1 LSNQWILRPSEIDTF
16 LGCQKKWG
24 FRYLDNIDHPPS
36 PAIKLGIAVHKVLE
50 NYLINNQIDDQTTE
64 GQIAK
69 TGLKFLPAKLSKNHV
84 EKKFYLPIED
94 FLISGTPDFFQDLG
108 NNIWLLGDHKTCS
121 TFSSALKPDELK
133 ENTQANIYAYWLFKE
148 KNAELVK
155 LRWIYYRTKGSAQDQ
170 CVEAELK
177 PDDND
182 KNCEKLFAA
191 AREIIRLRM
200 NFLSVRFRTVG
211 LQAPR
216 KTQLSTAELTKNLSA
231 CFKYGRCP
239 YYATCKYGA
248 TERPA
253 NQSKLL
259 LKKAA
264 RENGDN
270 AHIPAPP
277 SDKSRLNQEAF
288 HLFIDCTPIKT
299 KSAYQNIIEL
309 SELLKPVLEKIH
321 TEKNLKHYRLAG
333 YGQHVGIMAQ
343 YLEDYLHNKVLGSNT
358 AVLSSSKTPEGIDT
372 LQTLSAAASMI
383 VRGF

>member
-1 LSNQWILRPSEIDTF
+1 MSNQQILRPSEIDTF
-16 LGCQKKWG
+16 LSCQRKWG
-24 FRYLDNIDHPPS
+24 FRYLDNIEPPHS
-36 PAIKLGIAVHKVLE
+36 PSITLGVAVHKALE
-50 NYLINNQIDDQTTE
+50 NYLVNNQIDHQSTE
-64 GQIAK
+64 GQIAQP
-69 TGLKFLPAKLSKNHV
+69 GLRFLPDKLPRNYV

-108 NNIWLLGDHKTCS
+108 NNVWLLGDHKTCS
-121 TFSSALKPDELK
+121 AFSSALKPDELS
-133 ENTQANIYAYWLFKE
+133 ENTQANLYAYWLFRE

-155 LRWIYYRTKGSAQDQ
+155 LRWIYYRTKGSAQAQ
-170 CVEAELK
+170 CVEAQLK

-182 KNCEKLFAA
+182 KNCEKLFATA
-191 AREIIRLRM
+191 QEIIRLR
-200 NFLSVRFRTVG
+200 
-211 LQAPR
+211 
-216 KTQLSTAELTKNLSA
+216 KTQFSTTGLTKNLSA
-231 CFKYGRCP
+231 CFKYGRCH
-239 YYATCKYGA
+239 YYAACKYDSK
-248 TERPA
+248 EIPA
-253 NQSKLL
+253 ELSKPL

-264 RENGDN
+264 REDGDN

-299 KSAYQNIIEL
+299 NSPYQSIIEL

>member
-1 LSNQWILRPSEIDTF
+1 MLQNYPLKIIFEYLSSNRDDNQRKDATFAFGVITLSNQWILRPSEIDTF

-94 FLISGTPDFFQDLG
+94 FLISGTPDFFQDMG
-108 NNIWLLGDHKTCS
+108 NNVWLLGDHKTCS

-155 LRWIYYRTKGSAQDQ
+155 LRWIYYRTKGSAQAQ

-191 AREIIRLRM
+191 AREIIRLR
-200 NFLSVRFRTVG
+200 
-211 LQAPR
+211 

-239 YYATCKYGA
+239 YYTACKYGA
-248 TERPA
+248 TETPTE
-253 NQSKLL
+253 QSKLL

-264 RENGDN
+264 REDGDN
-270 AHIPAPP
+270 ATITAPP
-277 SDKSRLNQEAF
+277 SDKSKLNQEAF

-299 KSAYQNIIEL
+299 NSAYQSIIEL
-309 SELLKPVLEKIH
+309 SGVSSRKGKNRTLRFSFNQKWSCFALLRQSFSWPNII
-321 TEKNLKHYRLAG
+321 AC
-333 YGQHVGIMAQ
+333 
-343 YLEDYLHNKVLGSNT
+343 
-358 AVLSSSKTPEGIDT
+358 
-372 LQTLSAAASMI
+372 
-383 VRGF
+383 